1 MFSIGVML
9 GKPSSNKE
17 GNICIRRD
25 CLQNLSDS
33 FPDVFG
39 IGFQINGKPPFRNAY
54 SADSRQL

>member
-1 MFSIGVML
+1 MFSIEVLL
-9 GKPSSNKE
+9 GKLPDNKE

-25 CLQNLSDS
+25 RFQNLSHS

-39 IGFQINGKPPFRNAY
+39 VGFQINGKSPFRNAY